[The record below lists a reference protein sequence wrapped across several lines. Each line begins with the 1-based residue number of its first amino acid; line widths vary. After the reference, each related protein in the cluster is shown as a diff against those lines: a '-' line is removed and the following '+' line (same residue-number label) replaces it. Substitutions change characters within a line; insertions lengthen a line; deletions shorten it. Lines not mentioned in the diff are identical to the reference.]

1 MSEVDQN
8 IAADDVTASAAADVE
23 DDTEGIS
30 VDADNDASSD
40 DDDDGVE
47 VIGEDQDYYDED
59 GEMASAQPTH
69 GDDFYVF
76 SLFSRLFIFY
86 L

>member
-1 MSEVDQN
+1 MDQN
-8 IAADDVTASAAADVE
+8 IAANDVTASAASAMTGVE

-40 DDDDGVE
+40 DDDGVE

-59 GEMASAQPTH
+59 EEINTTQPTD
-69 GDDFYVF
+69 GEYDFY
-76 SLFSRLFIFY
+76 STR
-86 L
+86 